1 MSASVPRGEKNRNVQ
16 AVVGRGVRAADTTRK
31 DTCPDDQVL
40 LWLYY
45 ADSGTVA
52 PRYNEDPVTT
62 NNI

>member
-16 AVVGRGVRAADTTRK
+16 AVVGISVRPADTTRI
-31 DTCPDDQVL
+31 DTCLDDQVL

-52 PRYNEDPVTT
+52 LTPL
-62 NNI
+62 